1 MGELVDFVLALGESG
16 HTLITPPSPPSALRD
31 ASKHASPPRSLRRD
45 IGEAEDILNGHR
57 VAVLS
62 GRVLIVL
69 KLFTRLAEEV
79 AGDRRVLGHR
89 PAALAVTV
97 GAARTQR
104 LAVDIDENGAVRG
117 DAAVGTLRR
126 LLYAPAPTV
135 P

>member
-1 MGELVDFVLALGESG
+1 ML
-16 HTLITPPSPPSALRD
+16 PPPQ
-31 ASKHASPPRSLRRD
+31 SLRRD
-45 IGEAEDILNGHR
+45 IGEAEHVLNGHR

-79 AGDRRVLGHR
+79 ASDRRVLGRR

-117 DAAVGTLRR
+117 DAVVGTLRR